1 MPCREHT
8 GKRSAR
14 AEENHK
20 LYGRDWRRARL
31 AYLADHPLCECD
43 DCRKNG
49 WLKPATVIDHIIP
62 HKGDLELFWD
72 SENNWM
78 AMSARC
84 HSIKTAREDGGFG
97 NAPRSA

>member
-31 AYLADHPLCECD
+31 AYLADHPLC
-43 DCRKNG
+43 RKCEHDG
-49 WLKPATVIDHIIP
+49 YLKPATEVDHRIP
-62 HKGDLELFWD
+62 HKGDLDLFWD
-72 SENNWM
+72 QGNWQGLC
-78 AMSARC
+78 RTC
-84 HSIKTAREDGGFG
+84 HSRKTMNEINGKPA
-97 NAPRSA
+97 